1 MFWEKTRFKDLNFA
15 NFSVHFLLLYFVK
28 FLFVCLFV
36 CLFIY
41 LFMFNLFYF
50 FISSFFSCFFFSH
63 QRNRNDPKISTFN
76 PLAQSRNGERKN
88 KQPMRLTSRL
98 SNIQL
103 DTYQYLK
110 NNQADYIFWM
120 SQGDGSGSKGRTTR
134 PTHQFL

>member
-28 FLFVCLFV
+28 FLFVCLFIY
-36 CLFIY
+36 LFIY
-41 LFMFNLFYF
+41 SFNLFYL
-50 FISSFFSCFFFSH
+50 FISSFFSCFLFSH
-63 QRNRNDPKISTFN
+63 QRNCNDPKISTIN
-76 PLAQSRNGERKN
+76 PLAQSRNGERKT

-98 SNIQL
+98 SNIQM

-120 SQGDGSGSKGRTTR
+120 SQGDESGSKSRTTR
-134 PTHQFL
+134 PTYQFL